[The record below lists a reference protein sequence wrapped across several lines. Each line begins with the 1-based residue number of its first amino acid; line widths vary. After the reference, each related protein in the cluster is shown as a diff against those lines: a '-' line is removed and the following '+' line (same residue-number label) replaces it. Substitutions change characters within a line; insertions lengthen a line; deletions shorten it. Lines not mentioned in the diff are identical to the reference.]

1 MKEKSTLL
9 ERITKHYLLSRDF
22 NGYCPDDKELSLHR
36 ETIKELVQENLISI
50 NWGDPH
56 QNPFIKAF
64 KPHPIEKQ
72 LEWLENLNIQEE
84 AEDGSMYMIA
94 KCCLYPS
101 TRHLEN
107 NISKELFIDKP
118 FNRMLAL
125 GKPQLE
131 PLYFD
136 SEVLFSY
143 LNNPKYKLDMDNI
156 SGTLYSLDGAGV
168 YNDIFLEHIGFGINQ
183 DLENFERCVAMFP
196 CDLMRLDSVNQ
207 QLWEKFLHANQEE
220 YFLHP
225 DYAEGVCGN
234 FSAKGSIF
242 KALLL
247 EINIIN
253 EMSRIIY
260 GVKLYKNNYEEIVP
274 ENFMYIL
281 IPSKRQ
287 FLNFAN
293 TLSNM
298 LIDNINHKFFEK
310 LKLELTI
317 KGIKP
322 NGEEFSKNK
331 SKITLLNEWLDE
343 KVKFQDST
351 DKEKMISSFKYLYR
365 LRSSGPAHNEFH
377 DEIEKIYFRKQRDL
391 IMKEYTAIRTLRL
404 ILSNHRLVKDVKV
417 PEWLYKGDICSY

>member
-1 MKEKSTLL
+1 MKEKEKLL
-9 ERITKHYLLSRDF
+9 EIITKHYLSSRDF
-22 NGYCPDDKELSLHR
+22 NGYCPDDRELSLYR
-36 ETIKELVQENLISI
+36 KSIRELVEKDLISI

-56 QNPFIKAF
+56 PNPFIKAF
-64 KPHPIEKQ
+64 KPLPKQKQ
-72 LEWLENLNIQEE
+72 LEWLESLKIKEGD
-84 AEDGSMYMIA
+84 EDDSVYRIA

-101 TRHLEN
+101 THHLEN
-107 NISKELFIDKP
+107 IISKELFADKP

-168 YNDIFLEHIGFGINQ
+168 YNDMFLEHIGFGINQ
-183 DLENFERCVAMFP
+183 DLENFERCVALFP
-196 CDLMRLDSVNQ
+196 CDLMKLDSVNQ
-207 QLWEKFLHANQEE
+207 QLWKKFQHTNQDD

-225 DYAEGVCGN
+225 DYAEEVCGN
-234 FSAKGSIF
+234 FSTKGSIF
-242 KALLL
+242 KAFIL
-247 EINIIN
+247 EIGIIN
-253 EMSRIIY
+253 QMTKIIY
-260 GVKLYKNNYEEIVP
+260 GVKLFKNDYIESVP

-298 LIDNINHKFFEK
+298 VIENLNHKFFEE

-317 KGIKP
+317 KGVNP
-322 NGEEFSKNK
+322 NGEELSKNK
-331 SKITLLNEWLDE
+331 SKTTLLKEWLDN
-343 KVKFQDST
+343 KVKFPDPT
-351 DKEKMISSFKYLYR
+351 DKEEMISSLKSLYK
-365 LRSSGPAHNEFH
+365 LRSSGPAHNEFS
-377 DEIEKIYFRKQRDL
+377 DKIEKLYFRKQRDL
-391 IMKEYTAIRTLRL
+391 IIREYNAIRTLRL
-404 ILSNHRLVKDVKV
+404 ILSNHRLVKNVKI
-417 PEWLYKGDICSY
+417 PEWLYKGEICSY